1 MKRKWTV
8 FAYPVMDIKAA
19 EAMLNRRAAEG
30 WRLEK
35 MWLDLLAAFVPAEE
49 PVCYCLDWY
58 DPNREDGL
66 DYRTLLAD
74 AGWRQV
80 GQLSYWNLYE
90 APAGTAPIQTDGE
103 LEYRRFRKKALRR
116 MTIGWGTTG
125 GILAVLALLL
135 GVAAAWKPGALD
147 WRFLATF
154 FTDTNTGA
162 MLFLLLPLLLPG
174 GVLWSG
180 RLLLRLG
187 QWKRAIA
194 REESFPVPGPGSTLA
209 ARLCTLAGNLLLIP
223 LVLAFLLDT
232 MAKEVNLGWIIG
244 TAIGCL
250 IVLGRDPML
259 MEYQRKRRYAKGT
272 LVCVAVLLVLR
283 LLPLSGVAGLV
294 CVRPPLADGR
304 LLPERTDVERLET
317 HATLL
322 SARTEWYE
330 VGTMTEGGFAYGY
343 AESEAWALPWDWLAD
358 WVTEQYRKELGTAN
372 QKEVPG
378 YENVWLERYGISGGN
393 YPEGAAGDVW
403 LIRRGSV
410 VLWVETNMG
419 PLDGQWLDGILA
431 RLEEDGA

>member
-1 MKRKWTV
+1 MRRRWTL

-35 MWLDLLAAFVPAEE
+35 VWLGLLASFVPAEE

-58 DPNREDGL
+58 DPNHEDGL

-74 AGWRQV
+74 AGWRPV
-80 GQLSYWNLYE
+80 GQFSFWNLYE

-116 MTIGWGTTG
+116 MAIGWGTTG

-135 GVAAAWKPGALD
+135 GAAAAWRPGALD
-147 WRFLATF
+147 WRFLATL

-162 MLFLLLPLLLPG
+162 MLLLLLPLLLAG

-194 REESFPVPGPGSTLA
+194 REEPFPVPGPGSALA
-209 ARLCTLAGNLLLIP
+209 ARLCTLAGYVLLIP
-223 LVLAFLLDT
+223 LVLAFLLDA
-232 MAKEVNLGWIIG
+232 MAKELNLGWVIG

-272 LVCVAVLLVLR
+272 LVCVAVLLALR
-283 LLPLSGVAGLV
+283 LLPLSGLTDSFLAT
-294 CVRPPLADGR
+294 PPLAGEGPFPPAELEKREDGR
-304 LLPERTDVERLET
+304 TFLAA
-317 HATLL
+317 H
-322 SARTEWYE
+322 TEWTQWMDLSS
-330 VGTMTEGGFAYGY
+330 VVSGVRLVSNQGEG
-343 AESEAWALPWDWLAD
+343 WVLPWGWLAD
-358 WVTEQYRKELGTAN
+358 YVEGQYRRELGPDSCAPL
-372 QKEVPG
+372 EG
-378 YENVWLERYGISGGN
+378 YEAVWVASAERD
-393 YPEGAAGDVW
+393 GDCC
-403 LIRRGSV
+403 LIRRENT
-410 VLWVETNMG
+410 VLWLEPG
-419 PLDGQWLDGILA
+419 PGTIGTQWLDDLLA